1 VRIDWENQRYALHE
15 PASRD
20 AVNSLRAYAPNV
32 SAEYFEFLERSNGG
46 EGFLGISPGYFM
58 LWRAEEVATFSAE
71 YEISEYLPEYI
82 AVGSSG
88 GGDLFVLPISGR
100 SEGIFMVPAIGMELE
115 YVRLVA
121 KNISTFEEA
130 FGGEWQ

>member
-1 VRIDWENQRYALHE
+1 
-15 PASRD
+15 
-20 AVNSLRAYAPNV
+20 
-32 SAEYFEFLERSNGG
+32 
-46 EGFLGISPGYFM
+46 M